1 MSVDIDM
8 IEKGIKYLAIALIGV
23 ILSLFSTTDFQT
35 ALLLSLFAIFLF
47 LTSYFISRKIIEKV
61 EEK

>member
-23 ILSLFSTTDFQT
+23 VLSLFSTTDFQT

-47 LTSYFISRKIIEKV
+47 LASYFISKKVIEKV